1 VSRWSVAHRV
11 AQIAA
16 QNARRNAGLRHD
28 ERVDIIG
35 LIQAA
40 GVEVFGQHGRKL
52 FGTTIFGE
60 DHRPGAIWL
69 NAGSTVIGQRHT
81 AAHEW
86 GHNVL
91 GHTATC
97 EITIGDPDPAI
108 VDRGTTADRDAMA
121 AHTLPETTAEAFAAW
136 LLMPRAALAA
146 TMRALRVTG
155 APGPYQCYALS
166 LVLGTSYRGTARH
179 LGTAR
184 LIDPTASAALMRV
197 TRARIKANLDYPG
210 TPAPDPRADIWRL
223 SDFDG
228 CPALVLAHG
237 DRIIAEKAQFDITAA
252 LLAHGLAETVV
263 ESPTTL
269 VLTATAPDHHGR
281 PRPLRIPRQT
291 GDLTMRVDQVIRGI
305 ADPST
310 VIDVS
315 TMTEDEIDEHFGF
328 QEQLF
333 RDSRKHPA

>member
-1 VSRWSVAHRV
+1 MSKWSVAHRV

-16 QNARRNAGLRHD
+16 QIARREASLRHD

-40 GVEVFGQHGRKL
+40 GVEVFGEHGRKL

-60 DHRPGAIWL
+60 DHRPEAIWL

-86 GHNVL
+86 GHYIL

-97 EITIGDPDPAI
+97 EITIGGPDPAI
-108 VDRGTTADRDAMA
+108 TDGGTTADRDAMA
-121 AHTLPETTAEAFAAW
+121 ARTLPETTAEAFAAW

-146 TMRALRVTG
+146 TLRALRVTG
-155 APGPYQCYALS
+155 TPSPRQCYALS
-166 LVLGTSYRGTARH
+166 LVLGTSYRGTARQ

-184 LIDPTASAALMRV
+184 LTDRTASAALMRI
-197 TRARIKANLDYPG
+197 APGRIKGALEHSG
-210 TPAPDPRADIWRL
+210 APAPDPRANIWRL
-223 SDFDG
+223 SDFGD
-228 CPALVLAHG
+228 CTDLVLAHA
-237 DRIIAEKAQFDITAA
+237 DRIIAEQAELDIADA
-252 LLAHGLAETVV
+252 LLENGLAENIV
-263 ESPTTL
+263 ESSTTR
-269 VLTATAPDHHGR
+269 VLSATATSHHGR
-281 PRPLRIPRQT
+281 FRTVRIPRQV
-291 GDLTMRVDQVIRGI
+291 GELTVRVDHVIRGI
-305 ADPST
+305 ADPNT

-315 TMTEDEIDEHFGF
+315 TMTEDEIDEYFRL

-333 RDSRKHPA
+333 RYSRGRLT